1 MQDAFASLSR
11 RACLRLGAG
20 AAAGLSLAPLAPAT
34 AQGSALPRITKPIP
48 SSGEQL
54 PVIGIGTNQ
63 YSVEA
68 PEDMARLQQVL
79 AGLPE
84 QGGSVIDTARVYG
97 RAEEV
102 IGELLQ
108 EIGGRE
114 RYFIVTKTAI
124 GGEIASPEQE
134 VQTAFDRLK
143 LDTIDV
149 LLIHNLHALDQLMP
163 EFIRAKEA
171 GRVRYIG
178 MSTSVDGQ
186 YEAQMAAMRRYPLDF
201 IQVDYSIVDRSAGE
215 AIIPLAQERA
225 MAVMANMPFGGARG
239 AASTFSRV
247 AGRDLPDWAADI
259 DATSWA
265 QVFLKY
271 IVSHPGINVA
281 IPGTTRM
288 DHLLDNQAA
297 GRGRL
302 PDAAVRTEIER
313 YWDALA

>member
-1 MQDAFASLSR
+1 MPDEPTAFTR
-11 RACLRLGAG
+11 RACIQLG
-20 AAAGLSLAPLAPAT
+20 AAAAAAAAIAPYPVAH
-34 AQGSALPRITKPIP
+34 AQGSRLPRITKPIP
-48 SSGEQL
+48 SSGELL
-54 PVIGIGTNQ
+54 PVIGVGTNQ

-79 AGLPE
+79 AGLAD

-108 EIGGRE
+108 NIGGRE
-114 RYFIVTKTAI
+114 RYFLVTKTAI
-124 GGEIASPEQE
+124 GGEIPSAEAE
-134 VQTAFDRLK
+134 VQKAFDRLK
-143 LDTIDV
+143 VDTIDL
-149 LLIHNLHALDQLMP
+149 LLIHNLHGLDQLMP

-186 YEAQMAAMRRYPLDF
+186 YDAQMEGMRRYPLDF

-215 AIIPLAQERA
+215 AIIPLAQERG
-225 MAVMANMPFGGARG
+225 MAVMANMPFGGSRG
-239 AASTFSRV
+239 AGSTFAKVS
-247 AGRDLPDWAADI
+247 GRELPDWAADI

-288 DHLLDNQAA
+288 EHLLDNQGA

-302 PDAAVRTEIER
+302 PDAALRTEIER
-313 YWDALA
+313 YWDAL